1 MIPEAHKQVMESEEY
16 VEEII
21 LPLAMIAGKMIY
33 SRYFSREAK
42 KCTDRSG
49 FIRSRCITRARIAGM
64 AAQVKELTRH
74 KDDCIT
80 KKYKQK
86 CSDSIE
92 KKIRELTSKRHR
104 LAIKLIGFNYKE
116 RMKKRKEQERKH
128 K

>member
-21 LPLAMIAGKMIY
+21 LPLALIAGKMIY

-64 AAQVKELTRH
+64 AAQVKELARH

-92 KKIRELTSKRHR
+92 KKIRELTSKRHK

-116 RMKKRKEQERKH
+116 RMKKRTREET
-128 K
+128 